1 MASGP
6 RLRVSLRFERWHS
19 TNGIPGLF
27 WLGLSRSIIMETVF
41 MLGGVGYWWAD
52 EHYIAAL
59 WMSGPFWDRRTWV
72 IIAMIS

>member
-1 MASGP
+1 
-6 RLRVSLRFERWHS
+6 
-19 TNGIPGLF
+19 
-27 WLGLSRSIIMETVF
+27 MEIVF
-41 MLGGVGYWWAD
+41 MLGGVVYWSAD